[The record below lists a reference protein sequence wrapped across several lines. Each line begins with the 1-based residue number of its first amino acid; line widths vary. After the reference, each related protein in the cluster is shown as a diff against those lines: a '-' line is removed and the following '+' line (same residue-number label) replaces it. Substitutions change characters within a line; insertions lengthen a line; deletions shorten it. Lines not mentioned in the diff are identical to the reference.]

1 MLTFETGR
9 RFRDCDGNTRR
20 DFLKVGALGTT
31 SLTLGNLMRARSEA
45 ANDGAPLPDTSVI
58 WV

>member
-9 RFRDCDGNTRR
+9 RSRDCNGTMRR

-31 SLTLGNLMRARSEA
+31 SLTLGNLMRARTKAVET
-45 ANDGAPLPDTSVI
+45 GASLPDTSVI

>member
-9 RFRDCDGNTRR
+9 RFRDCNGTLRR

-31 SLTLGNLMRARSEA
+31 SLTLGNLMRARTGLMKWIS
-45 ANDGAPLPDTSVI
+45 G
-58 WV
+58 